1 MEDHNEK
8 GLLISSIISS
18 ISTVHPNMDDIIFD
32 KEDDQE
38 YLIPF
43 TSAHQFENIG
53 RPEFSSGYTSN
64 FSPVYS
70 STPSPIFLDQSP
82 ECTTGSPEHIYN
94 VTMSPIYY
102 QDLSNSSETY
112 SQHYSVHKN
121 SISDQNT
128 STKQEYDSGLQFILE
143 DLGIQSQEEPT
154 NNPLPSYTPS
164 EKSPRVVARPTECTN
179 CSTRSTSL
187 WRRDAA
193 GKPVCNA
200 CGLYHKLHGRIR
212 PAFWRRDVTTSRR
225 RNVQK
230 KKLKNAAQNFAFSI
244 SQSC

>member
-18 ISTVHPNMDDIIFD
+18 ISTVHPYMDDIIFD

-43 TSAHQFENIG
+43 TSAHQFENH
-53 RPEFSSGYTSN
+53 ELSSGYTSN

-70 STPSPIFLDQSP
+70 STPSPIFLGQSP
-82 ECTTGSPEHIYN
+82 ECTTGSPEHISN

-102 QDLSNSSETY
+102 QDLSSSSE
-112 SQHYSVHKN
+112 SCF
-121 SISDQNT
+121 QNT
-128 STKQEYDSGLQFILE
+128 STRQEYDSYSQELQFILE
-143 DLGIQSQEEPT
+143 DLGIQSEEEPT
-154 NNPLPSYTPS
+154 NNPPLPSYTPP
-164 EKSPRVVARPTECTN
+164 EKSPRVVARHTECTN

-187 WRRDAA
+187 WRRDVA

-200 CGLYHKLHGRIR
+200 CGLYHKLHGHIR
-212 PAFWRRDVTTSRR
+212 PASWRRDVTTSRR

-230 KKLKNAAQNFAFSI
+230 KKLKKAAQNFAF
-244 SQSC
+244 